1 MASTA
6 PSLRWRVIDIVTAAV
21 LGVACGLIFVAW
33 NQVGYAGYE
42 FLKGIAPG
50 LGGLVTGIWLLGG
63 TLGGYIIRKPGAAFF
78 VEVLAA
84 TVSMGLGSQWA
95 VETLYSGIAQGLGAE
110 IVFALVAYRR
120 YNATIVGA
128 AGAVSF
134 AFEWVLELFLSGHL
148 AKGVLYNVIYLV
160 CGMASGIV
168 LAGLLAWALTN
179 ALAKT
184 GALDRFASGR
194 GARELV

>member
-1 MASTA
+1 MSEPTA
-6 PSLRWRVIDIVTAAV
+6 VKRTRHFTPAVFWPSVALILVFV
-21 LGVACGLIFVAW
+21 L
-33 NQVGYAGYE
+33 
-42 FLKGIAPG
+42 
-50 LGGLVTGIWLLGG
+50 
-63 TLGGYIIRKPGAAFF
+63 
-78 VEVLAA
+78 LAA
-84 TVSMGLGSQWA
+84 AKPEGTNSVIANISSVVVKNAGWCYILA
-95 VETLYSGIAQGLGAE
+95 VAGFV
-110 IVFALVAYRR
+110 VFALVAYRR

-179 ALAKT
+179 ALGSRHSSLARKSST
-184 GALDRFASGR
+184 GFPRLRRPLRS
-194 GARELV
+194 LVATVKANSRL